1 MKNVLIGLFLVLFFS
16 CKESG
21 VQLGKPSTFVRYY
34 NGGLPDNAQAII
46 ETSDKG
52 FLILANSQ
60 KCATCLNTRIK
71 LIKTDAYGNQ
81 SWQKLFPDP
90 NLDSTPD
97 SVNYSA
103 YGLAAIPDASGAD
116 TGYLLVGE
124 HIYVDPNNNNAS
136 ASGLLMIQVDKDGN
150 KTKLTTKKYT
160 SIGVQVQGAAVAYSA
175 KSGSFFV
182 LGKALTGS
190 TDMFLAEVDGNTLN
204 LDLKWWRT
212 FGASTTKL
220 ANRVFLFGDSIYW
233 GGTRNSSPTEIRWV
247 KSQINTVAES
257 DKPYPSGIATSIP
270 SGLPISFSCNDICR
284 FGFGYGF
291 TGGYSVSAGQYR
303 RTYFFRIDGNGNM
316 TDSASYALKY
326 AQPYPSGN
334 SITSTLDG
342 GFLILATEAAD
353 AQASDTNYRLIKID
367 SRGVVQWSNEYG
379 GRFIDIGSKVLQAS
393 DGGYIVLGTTT
404 LANVPSVFLMK
415 TDSQGNI
422 Q

>member
-21 VQLGKPSTFVRYY
+21 VQLGKPSTFVRYF
-34 NGGLPDNAQAII
+34 NGGLPDNSQAII

-60 KCATCLNTRIK
+60 KCATCPNTRIK

-103 YGLAAIPDASGAD
+103 YGLTAIPDVSGAD
-116 TGYLLVGE
+116 AGYLLVGE
-124 HIYVDPNNNNAS
+124 HIYIDPNNNNAS
-136 ASGLLMIQVDKDGN
+136 ASGLLMIQVDKDGT

-182 LGKALTGS
+182 LGKAVTGS
-190 TDMFLAEVDGNTLN
+190 TDMFLAEADGNTLN
-204 LDLKWWRT
+204 LDLKWSRT
-212 FGASTTKL
+212 YGASATEL
-220 ANRVFLFGDSIYW
+220 ANRVFLYGDSIYW

-247 KSQINTVAES
+247 KAQINTVAES
-257 DKPYPSGIATSIP
+257 DKPYPAGLATSL
-270 SGLPISFSCNDICR
+270 SGLTISFSCNDICK

-303 RTYFFRIDGNGNM
+303 RTYFFRMDGNGNM

-326 AQPYPSGN
+326 AQAYPSGN

-342 GFLILATEAAD
+342 GFLILATEATD

-367 SRGVVQWSNEYG
+367 PHGVLQWSKEYG
-379 GRFIDIGSKVLQAS
+379 GRFIDIGSKVLQSS

-404 LANVPSVFLMK
+404 LANVPS
-415 TDSQGNI
+415 D
-422 Q
+422 